1 MFWLGYLL
9 GKESARSKYMEEA
22 RRISEIEH
30 KKTTV
35 GYMAEF
41 LEPYLSSFEKNG
53 GLTEVSIP
61 IESKL
66 KFDYDLLPAVFLKL
80 GSKIAYT
87 RLEKEEGK
95 YILTLYKSH
104 SEAYSR
110 FLMANILLACL
121 WFFYCL
127 ILAYPTFLLANYV
140 IDLGLSTVSL
150 SFLLHFLV
158 YILAVSIVASVASL
172 LSTISFRWTDL
183 FKEFKH
189 TVRFD
194 ELPSQD

>member
-1 MFWLGYLL
+1 MFLLGYLL

-35 GYMAEF
+35 GYMVKF
-41 LEPYLSSFEKNG
+41 LEPYLSFLRKNG

-61 IESKL
+61 IESKV
-66 KFDYDLLPAVFLKL
+66 KFDYDLLPAVFSKL
-80 GSKIAYT
+80 GSKIAHT
-87 RLEKEEGK
+87 RLEKEEGE
-95 YILTLYKSH
+95 YTLTLYKSH
-104 SEAYSR
+104 SEAHSR
-110 FLMANILLACL
+110 FLVANILLACL

>member
-1 MFWLGYLL
+1 MFLFGYLL
-9 GKESARSKYMEEA
+9 GKESARSKHMEEA
-22 RRISEIEH
+22 RKISEIEY

-41 LEPYLSSFEKNG
+41 LEPYLSSFEKDG
-53 GLTEVSIP
+53 GSTEVSIP

-80 GSKIAYT
+80 GSKIAHT

-95 YILTLYKSH
+95 YTLTLYKSH
-104 SEAYSR
+104 SEAHSR
-110 FLMANILLACL
+110 FLVTNILLACL

-140 IDLGLSTVSL
+140 IDLGLSIVSL

-158 YILAVSIVASVASL
+158 YILAVSVVASVASL

-194 ELPSQD
+194 EVHIDD

>member
-1 MFWLGYLL
+1 MFLFGYLL
-9 GKESARSKYMEEA
+9 GKESARSKRMEEA
-22 RRISEIEH
+22 RRISHIEY

-41 LEPYLSSFEKNG
+41 LEPYLSFFEKDG

-66 KFDYDLLPAVFLKL
+66 KFDYDLLPAVFFKL
-80 GSKIAYT
+80 GSKIAHT

-95 YILTLYKSH
+95 YTLTLYKNH
-104 SEAYSR
+104 SEAHSR
-110 FLMANILLACL
+110 FLVTNILLACL

-127 ILAYPTFLLANYV
+127 ILSYPTFLLANYV
-140 IDLGLSTVSL
+140 VDLGLSIISL

-158 YILAVSIVASVASL
+158 YILAVSVVASVASL
-172 LSTISFRWTDL
+172 LSTISFRWTNL

-194 ELPSQD
+194 EVHIDD

>member
-1 MFWLGYLL
+1 MFLFGYLL

-104 SEAYSR
+104 SEAHSR